1 MRRQVGHRAALDS
14 ADAQPPQQPTALPMT
29 VPSGLAVA
37 GKVLAIVVTCAAAAL
52 SLLLAFMLLS
62 SLLGDPSND
71 PHGYALVFGS
81 LLIVPTIVGATA
93 LPFIARRDQ
102 HRARIIRLGG
112 SIVWVVFALG
122 LAAVALSG

>member
-1 MRRQVGHRAALDS
+1 
-14 ADAQPPQQPTALPMT
+14 MT

-81 LLIVPTIVGATA
+81 LLIVPVAIVGATA
-93 LPFIARRDQ
+93 LPFIARLDQ
-102 HRARIIRLGG
+102 HRARIITWAARSCG
-112 SIVWVVFALG
+112 SSSPSDWPLWRSAAERRCGTGKVFDMP
-122 LAAVALSG
+122 